1 MTSAGLIAACEKDL
15 FMPLPAAHI
24 LLVEDDAPSRRLLTL
39 ALRSEGYEVTDAS
52 SAEAALAALE
62 AGETDFRVL
71 VTDVKMPGIGG
82 TGLLQR
88 LRTMERWR
96 RLPALV
102 VTGLANP
109 AEALCS
115 TGEGRVAYLAKP
127 VHLSEFFAVVASLVD
142 GTEAHR

>member
-1 MTSAGLIAACEKDL
+1 
-15 FMPLPAAHI
+15 MPLPPAHI
-24 LLVEDDAPSRRLLTL
+24 LLVEDDAPSRRLLAL

-62 AGETDFRVL
+62 AADTDFRVL

-96 RLPALV
+96 SLPALV

-109 AEALCS
+109 AEALCEA
-115 TGEGRVAYLAKP
+115 GEGRVAYLAKP

-142 GTEAHR
+142 GTESLG

>member
-1 MTSAGLIAACEKDL
+1 MHTHAKGLL
-15 FMPLPAAHI
+15 MPLPAAHI
-24 LLVEDDAPSRRLLTL
+24 LLVEDDAPSRRLLAL
-39 ALRSEGYEVTDAS
+39 ALRSEGYEVTDTS

-62 AGETDFRVL
+62 TGETDFRVL

-88 LRTMERWR
+88 LREMERWR

-109 AEALCS
+109 AEALCDV
-115 TGEGRVAYLAKP
+115 GEARIAYLAKP
-127 VHLSEFFAVVASLVD
+127 VHLSEFFAVVASLVE
-142 GTEAHR
+142 GTEMRR